1 MNIKKH
7 KKTIM
12 ILLGI
17 ALLTTLLGCTQT
29 NQEQTTTNT
38 QNELTTLK
46 PQYKEVFEYATS
58 CYWAVECKE
67 YPTYCEDNFKGIKND
82 LNAEEISTHYLTEC
96 EKMEPKWQTYK
107 DTYNKIYDELGGVN

>member
-29 NQEQTTTNT
+29 NQEQTKTNT
-38 QNELTTLK
+38 ETELTELK
-46 PQYKEVFEYATS
+46 QAYSDLHKDAIACF
-58 CYWAVECKE
+58 WAIECKE
-67 YPTYCEDNFKGIKND
+67 NENKCLTNFEGYYANYTAEQISNRFKNICND
-82 LNAEEISTHYLTEC
+82 LETNW
-96 EKMEPKWQTYK
+96 EKYAQ
-107 DTYNKIYDELGGVN
+107 YDYALEGVN